1 MLAKEKA
8 LIAKDA
14 IISKK
19 GRDVQLLDVA
29 EITEIAEYFL
39 IAVAGKRSQSQAIAD
54 EVMDKLEEQ
63 GETPLRKEG
72 YENGGWILMDY
83 GDVIIH
89 IFMPEERDY
98 FNLPRLWQDAKFTK
112 FDTDGKELP
121 QEEVE
126 EMQTTTED

>member
-8 LIAKDA
+8 IIAKDS
-14 IISKK
+14 IINKK

-29 EITEIAEYFL
+29 KITEIAEYFL
-39 IAVAGKRSQSQAIAD
+39 IAVAGNRSQSQAIAD
-54 EVMDKLEEQ
+54 EVMEKLDEQ
-63 GETPLRKEG
+63 GESPLRKEG

-83 GDVIIH
+83 GDVIVH

-112 FDTDGKELP
+112 YDMNGNELP
-121 QEEVE
+121 PEKDQE
-126 EMQTTTED
+126 TTEE

>member
-8 LIAKDA
+8 IIAKDA
-14 IISKK
+14 IINKK

-39 IAVAGKRSQSQAIAD
+39 LAVAGNRSQSQAIAD
-54 EVMDKLEEQ
+54 EVMEKLEEQ
-63 GETPLRKEG
+63 GEAPLRKEG
-72 YENGGWILMDY
+72 YENGGWILLDY
-83 GDVIIH
+83 GDVIVH

-112 FDTDGKELP
+112 YDQDGNELP
-121 QEEVE
+121 SEAEAE
-126 EMQTTTED
+126 KD